1 MHDGNQRYKIH
12 IRPHGRHRGKGA
24 GHAEAQSAM
33 RTPGNTVAAQ
43 GAAPGNAAGPAP
55 REMARSRQ
63 AEAHR
68 MHPVHV
74 SLTRMRHGD
83 SLPSKLAVSPMG
95 QNLLQYSRT
104 PFSELL
110 FQANGAVRATANA
123 AARAYPSGTPHTDKR
138 RGIPTAAARETTSSH
153 RLFSHPAPDAPSCGK
168 KRRPGSPTPRSS
180 TNGCTRNSRP

>member
-1 MHDGNQRYKIH
+1 MHNGNQRYKIH
-12 IRPHGRHRGKGA
+12 IRPRGRHRGKGA

-55 REMARSRQ
+55 ARDGEIT
-63 AEAHR
+63 AGGGAPHAPGACLPDAHAPR
-68 MHPVHV
+68 GQPAQQTGGQPH
-74 SLTRMRHGD
+74 
-83 SLPSKLAVSPMG
+83 G

-138 RGIPTAAARETTSSH
+138 RGIPTAAARENHLQSQACFPPGTGCPFLREEAAARQSH
-153 RLFSHPAPDAPSCGK
+153 
-168 KRRPGSPTPRSS
+168 TPK
-180 TNGCTRNSRP
+180 

>member
-12 IRPHGRHRGKGA
+12 IRLHGRHRGKGPA
-24 GHAEAQSAM
+24 MPRLKAPCGHREIQSRHKVQRREM
-33 RTPGNTVAAQ
+33 RQ
-43 GAAPGNAAGPAP
+43 APPP

-63 AEAHR
+63 TEAHR

-104 PFSELL
+104 PFSELF
-110 FQANGAVRATANA
+110 FQANGAVKATANA

-138 RGIPTAAARETTSSH
+138 RGIPTAAARENHLQSQA
-153 RLFSHPAPDAPSCGK
+153 FSHPAPDAPSCGK

>member
-1 MHDGNQRYKIH
+1 MTETSVTKYISDRTDGTEEK
-12 IRPHGRHRGKGA
+12 
-24 GHAEAQSAM
+24 
-33 RTPGNTVAAQ
+33 
-43 GAAPGNAAGPAP
+43 GPAMPRLKAPCGHREIQSRHKVQRREMRQAPPP

-104 PFSELL
+104 PFSELF
-110 FQANGAVRATANA
+110 FQANGAVKATANA
-123 AARAYPSGTPHTDKR
+123 AARAYPSGTDRKSTR
-138 RGIPTAAARETTSSH
+138 LNSSH
-153 RLFSHPAPDAPSCGK
+153 
-168 KRRPGSPTPRSS
+168 
-180 TNGCTRNSRP
+180 

>member
-1 MHDGNQRYKIH
+1 MTETSVTKYISARTDGTEEK
-12 IRPHGRHRGKGA
+12 
-24 GHAEAQSAM
+24 
-33 RTPGNTVAAQ
+33 
-43 GAAPGNAAGPAP
+43 GPAMPRLKAPCGHREIQSRHKVQRREMRQAPPP

-104 PFSELL
+104 PFSELF
-110 FQANGAVRATANA
+110 FQANGAVKATANA

-138 RGIPTAAARETTSSH
+138 RGIPTAAARENHLQSQACFPPGTGCPFLREEAAARQSH
-153 RLFSHPAPDAPSCGK
+153 
-168 KRRPGSPTPRSS
+168 TPK
-180 TNGCTRNSRP
+180 

>member
-1 MHDGNQRYKIH
+1 MTETSVTKYISARTDGTEEKG
-12 IRPHGRHRGKGA
+12 PASRGTKR
-24 GHAEAQSAM
+24 Q
-33 RTPGNTVAAQ
+33 RTPGKYSRGTRCSARE
-43 GAAPGNAAGPAP
+43 NAAWP
-55 REMARSRQ
+55 RPRARWRGHGRRRRIQ
-63 AEAHR
+63 HA
-68 MHPVHV
+68 PVHV

-104 PFSELL
+104 PFSELF
-110 FQANGAVRATANA
+110 FQANGAVKATANA

-138 RGIPTAAARETTSSH
+138 RGIPTAAARENHLQSQA
-153 RLFSHPAPDAPSCGK
+153 FFPPAPDAPSCGK